1 MAELEVEGQNITV
14 VDNVSNAS
22 NLTGREAATPEG
34 IAVTYF
40 SLFLMALGPIFL
52 GSLRSVKHH
61 LSLKVTF
68 TRIIELHV
76 FNIHVNFAETRRGGS
91 GQDRHEGRC
100 HVSCV
105 CQWRTIWYLPLL

>member
-1 MAELEVEGQNITV
+1 MAELEVEGQNLTV

-61 LSLKVTF
+61 LSLKVAF
-68 TRIIELHV
+68 ACIYIEVL
-76 FNIHVNFAETRRGGS
+76 
-91 GQDRHEGRC
+91 
-100 HVSCV
+100 
-105 CQWRTIWYLPLL
+105 